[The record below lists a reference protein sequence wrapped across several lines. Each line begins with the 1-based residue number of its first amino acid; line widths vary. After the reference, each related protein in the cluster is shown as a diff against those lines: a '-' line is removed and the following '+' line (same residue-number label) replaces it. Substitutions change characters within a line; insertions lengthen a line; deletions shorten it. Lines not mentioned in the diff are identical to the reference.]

1 MKKALLGIFVL
12 LVLVATGCKASAE
25 EAEQNY
31 CLALGELGQALAAV
45 ENLHANSTVDEAE
58 KAQKD
63 LEEALNDVRDAAAEL
78 REVKLDAA
86 QSALD
91 DLKGAIADIPGDS
104 TLEEARGMVVDSAKN
119 FRETIDDLYGVTC
132 N

>member
-1 MKKALLGIFVL
+1 MKKAFLGLFVL
-12 LVLVATGCKASAE
+12 LLLIAVGCKASVE

-45 ENLHANSTVDEAE
+45 ENLHARSTVDEAE
-58 KAQKD
+58 QAQKD
-63 LEEALNDVRDAAAEL
+63 LEEALKDVQDAAAEL

-91 DLKGAIADIPGDS
+91 GLKQSISDIPGDS
-104 TLEEARGMVVDSAKN
+104 TLKEARGMVVDSAEQ
-119 FRETIDDLYGVTC
+119 FREAIDDLYGVTC